1 MATRYWVGGTGTW
14 DASDTTHWSSTSGG
28 SGGFSVPG
36 SIDTVFFDGNSG
48 TGTVTLG
55 YNPDVQSINFTGY
68 AGTFDGAGSSYTIS
82 LNGAGTIWNMPTS
95 VTLLGSPNI
104 NVTGTLSSGRAIN
117 FGSSKTYG
125 KITIAG
131 GSPTSVVSFTGAATI
146 SELASTRTSAYRISF
161 ALSTVFTINTW
172 SVTGTSGNLITVG
185 SDGTGT
191 STSLS
196 ITNRTSGIDY
206 LILRDINGLQKTP
219 VTFYVGAN
227 SRLQQQVSGVSAKAP
242 VTDEYIHVLTSGTS
256 WSTPADWNNSSNEIH
271 LFGGGGGGAGGSYS
285 APNGSGG
292 GGGGGAGYT
301 AATNVTLSGTMSYA
315 IGSVGAGGAANTNGS
330 TGGTTTFNSGAYS
343 AAGGGGGT
351 ASTSSPTGGSGG
363 IGANGTGGTGGSGST
378 STVAG
383 TGNAGGGG
391 GGAGGPLGNGG
402 SGGNGFASTTSTN
415 VAGGGGGG
423 NGGGTNG
430 GNASSGVGGDGGDN
444 ASGVGGGVFSP
455 VAAAFNGGGSNGST
469 SSLGYPSCGIDI
481 AKAGMGSG
489 GGSGALSTATQTS
502 RYGFFGGGGPGGR
515 VSTVNAASSGSI
527 GGQGGIVIVYNAGSG
542 PTSYSLDGANGSYSI
557 TGQTATFTKTT
568 AYALTA
574 SHGSYSITGEDATF
588 AYNPAVLTNLETL
601 IKLRSFTEHRRF

>member
-271 LFGGGGGGAGGSYS
+271 LFGGGGGGAGGRYS
-285 APNGSGG
+285 ARSGSGG
-292 GGGGGAGYT
+292 GGGGG
-301 AATNVTLSGTMSYA
+301 
-315 IGSVGAGGAANTNGS
+315 
-330 TGGTTTFNSGAYS
+330 GAYTS
-343 AAGGGGGT
+343 PATAG
-351 ASTSSPTGGSGG
+351 AGGSGG
-363 IGANGTGGTGGSGST
+363 GGAGASVGGTGT
-378 STVAG
+378 TG
-383 TGNAGGGG
+383 TTNTGGGG
-391 GGAGGPLGNGG
+391 GGGSSGTSGGNGG
-402 SGGNGFASTTSTN
+402 SGIVIVSVPTGNYTGTTTGSPNVTTS
-415 VAGGGGGG
+415 
-423 NGGGTNG
+423 
-430 GNASSGVGGDGGDN
+430 
-444 ASGVGGGVFSP
+444 
-455 VAAAFNGGGSNGST
+455 GSNTIMSFT
-469 SSLGYPSCGIDI
+469 
-481 AKAGMGSG
+481 
-489 GGSGALSTATQTS
+489 
-502 RYGFFGGGGPGGR
+502 
-515 VSTVNAASSGSI
+515 SSGS
-527 GGQGGIVIVYNAGSG
+527 Y
-542 PTSYSLDGANGSYSI
+542 
-557 TGQTATFTKTT
+557 TA
-568 AYALTA
+568 
-574 SHGSYSITGEDATF
+574 
-588 AYNPAVLTNLETL
+588 
-601 IKLRSFTEHRRF
+601 